1 MIYGKMNIPEMYFF
15 HAMLVLVTRK
25 AVVPPKIMANTQV
38 QKARRRVFQRGIQR
52 FVLASLEVKRSM

>member
-25 AVVPPKIMANTQV
+25 AVVPPKIMAKTIVAVVTNRQLAPVLLFTQHP
-38 QKARRRVFQRGIQR
+38 
-52 FVLASLEVKRSM
+52 